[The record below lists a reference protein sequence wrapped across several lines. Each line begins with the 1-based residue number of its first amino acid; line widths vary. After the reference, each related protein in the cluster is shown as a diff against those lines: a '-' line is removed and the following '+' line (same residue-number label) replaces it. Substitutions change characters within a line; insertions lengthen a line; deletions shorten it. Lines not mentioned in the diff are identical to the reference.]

1 MKNLA
6 SLSLSFIGLAAL
18 LVPAGC
24 NSRSATTQPGLPVVS
39 IQLGNKTYQCE
50 VAADD
55 DTRQLGLMHRKS
67 MPDDR
72 GMIFVFGYEEILRFW
87 MKNTL
92 IPLDIVYLNRDG
104 KVVAIRQMQPLDET
118 GIGSKD
124 PAQYAIELNAG
135 QADKSG
141 VKEGDI
147 IRLPQLPEA
156 R

>member
-1 MKNLA
+1 MMIA
-6 SLSLSFIGLAAL
+6 LAAP

-24 NSRSATTQPGLPVVS
+24 NTRSAVQQSGLPVVAV
-39 IQLGNKTYQCE
+39 QVGQKTYRCE

-55 DTRQLGLMHRKS
+55 ASRQMGLMHRKS
-67 MPDDR
+67 MPEDH
-72 GMIFVFGYEEILRFW
+72 GMIFVFRYEQVLYFW
-87 MKNTL
+87 MRNTL

-104 KVVAIRQMQPLDET
+104 KVVAIRQMKPLDET
-118 GIGSKD
+118 GIGSKE

-135 QADKSG
+135 QAQKCG

-147 IRLPQLPEA
+147 IKLPEMAEA